1 MEKAND
7 QDLNNN
13 QNQPEATV
21 PVEGQIQHID
31 NDAYKEVSSNDEVG
45 DLSNL
50 DYVNENDGEKL
61 KLDYMYIN

>member
-21 PVEGQIQHID
+21 PVEGRIQHID
-31 NDAYKEVSSNDEVG
+31 SNAYKEVSSNDEVG

-61 KLDYMYIN
+61 KLDYIYIN